1 MERIGAELAAIQ
13 RIALDAD
20 HPEAAAALLGALRRT
35 LEKKLGAAEESGAGC
50 AAAAAPPVCS
60 RQHLL
65 FLVHGIGRH
74 DDFIDGKNLSWD
86 GQPDGK
92 GDGPGGELTPSDDT
106 TRRTLLWQQQLVDT
120 LALNRTFSRQPHA
133 HAQLSATLHA
143 TCVTAHT

>member
-50 AAAAAPPVCS
+50 AAAAASPVCS

-106 TRRTLLWQQQLVDT
+106 TRRTLLWQQQL
-120 LALNRTFSRQPHA
+120 
-133 HAQLSATLHA
+133 AQLRTRLRGIKAEEGEAEGGLMPGE
-143 TCVTAHT
+143 

>member
-20 HPEAAAALLGALRRT
+20 QPEAAAALLGALRRT

-92 GDGPGGELTPSDDT
+92 GDGPGGNREFRELIE
-106 TRRTLLWQQQLVDT
+106 
-120 LALNRTFSRQPHA
+120 
-133 HAQLSATLHA
+133 AQLRTRLRGIKAEEGKAERRSDSGRVIHCASSS
-143 TCVTAHT
+143 VRRR